1 MCFYWSVELK
11 TRTQKTH
18 MSNLSQAVRF
28 SLTLPLWT
36 IYILQW
42 TRQTCGLKKLTGKM
56 EMMLQR
62 NEWISL
68 IGCRTFQ
75 RYVFMLSTRFVR
87 TSGIVCHKIWSHFL
101 FALHLEAYLA
111 LGLWWT
117 CLWYDYFF
125 VMLETEE
132 SISEGA
138 VFKSSFRESVS
149 ENFLHIF
156 CWIHSGTVSK
166 FLKRLWTMNLYRH
179 HNLGKFCRHINSLQ
193 FANHFCNLLGYPLLN

>member
-18 MSNLSQAVRF
+18 MSKLSQAVRF

-101 FALHLEAYLA
+101 FAQHLEAYLP

-132 SISEGA
+132 SISEG
-138 VFKSSFRESVS
+138 SSFQEQ
-149 ENFLHIF
+149 F
-156 CWIHSGTVSK
+156 SGVRFWK
-166 FLKRLWTMNLYRH
+166 LPAYF
-179 HNLGKFCRHINSLQ
+179 
-193 FANHFCNLLGYPLLN
+193 LLNSFRYSLEIS

>member
-18 MSNLSQAVRF
+18 MSKLSQAVRF

-42 TRQTCGLKKLTGKM
+42 TRQTCGLKKLTDKM
-56 EMMLQR
+56 EMMLPR

-75 RYVFMLSTRFVR
+75 RYGFHAFYSICSNFRNCLSQNMEPFSLRS
-87 TSGIVCHKIWSHFL
+87 TSWGVL
-101 FALHLEAYLA
+101 TARVMMN
-111 LGLWWT
+111 

-132 SISEGA
+132 SISEG
-138 VFKSSFRESVS
+138 SSFQE
-149 ENFLHIF
+149 
-156 CWIHSGTVSK
+156 
-166 FLKRLWTMNLYRH
+166 
-179 HNLGKFCRHINSLQ
+179 Q
-193 FANHFCNLLGYPLLN
+193 FSRVRFWKPPAYFLLNSFRYSLEIS